1 MPFASPNIDC
11 VTFDVLWFRRF
22 IRQSAI
28 CCPVISVSAP
38 ILPGS
43 TLTSKANTSVAP
55 PRPRG
60 KQAVCIVGG
69 AATSDIPTS
78 TRTPP
83 HLPLCSVEKY
93 PHSHINALTHIYAR
107 DSGEIIRP
115 NNRRNNSKHN
125 RFRTYTKGNRTAFRS
140 TARFVGRH
148 TSTSLS
154 PGLGRRLFRP
164 IDSHGKRIAYRSTQR
179 REPRSHHDLE
189 AAAAAQPAH
198 GQQG

>member
-1 MPFASPNIDC
+1 MVPSFHPPVRDLLPCDSRLGSEIAWLHTHLQSQHFGCTAKATREAGCVHRLWSRNI
-11 VTFDVLWFRRF
+11 RH
-22 IRQSAI
+22 S
-28 CCPVISVSAP
+28 
-38 ILPGS
+38 
-43 TLTSKANTSVAP
+43 
-55 PRPRG
+55 
-60 KQAVCIVGG
+60 
-69 AATSDIPTS
+69 TS